1 MKKLIVLMMLMGIC
15 VASVMAQSQQ
25 ELIEAYRNGV
35 LTQSQID
42 NAQKQRNATSVNR
55 LRSNVSQVNVA
66 DDVKFEDAKSDNKVD
81 GDNRRI
87 KLM

>member
-1 MKKLIVLMMLMGIC
+1 MKKLIVLMMLMGVC
-15 VASVMAQSQQ
+15 LTSVMAQSQQ

-66 DDVKFEDAKSDNKVD
+66 DDVKF
-81 GDNRRI
+81 
-87 KLM
+87 